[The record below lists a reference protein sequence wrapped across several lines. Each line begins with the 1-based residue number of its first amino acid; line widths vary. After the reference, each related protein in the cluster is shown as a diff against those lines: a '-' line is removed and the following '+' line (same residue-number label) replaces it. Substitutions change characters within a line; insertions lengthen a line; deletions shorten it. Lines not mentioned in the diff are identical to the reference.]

1 MHTMTLKA
9 ADAVSI
15 ASLFNTLGR
24 DQVTPVLMEIRLT
37 LTAGKL
43 SAYATDRFCLATYEC
58 DADGIDGE
66 MRISTAGAKW
76 IVTNVKPKNKHYAPE
91 PVAIEY
97 DTENCNF
104 TISHNG
110 ATLSGF
116 WLKSKFPAVETLFAT
131 WEPDTNAQ
139 PVTLNANFLTRLN
152 KFLSE
157 FKKVEL
163 WALELGKSPEHRPDR
178 PGIVRAKSGR
188 FTFLIQPNLLRQPE

>member
-1 MHTMTLKA
+1 MNTITLKA

-24 DQVTPVLMEIRLT
+24 EQFTPVLMEINLRI
-37 LTAGKL
+37 TAGTLK
-43 SAYATDRFCLATYEC
+43 AYATDRFTLATYEC
-58 DADGIDGE
+58 EADGPDGE
-66 MRISTAGAKW
+66 LRLTTPLAKW
-76 IVTNVKPKNKHYAPE
+76 IVTNVKPRNKHYTPAP
-91 PVAIEY
+91 VVISY
-97 DTENCNF
+97 DPDTREV
-104 TISHNG
+104 SASYDL
-110 ATLSGF
+110 ATMAGT
-116 WLKSKFPAVETLFAT
+116 WTAQKFPAVETLFES